1 MFRHQGKNRTFIHN
15 LRLATL
21 LSFVAGIVNVTG
33 VLSMQTLTTNVT
45 GHFAYFAEEIMKRD
59 YAAAITFF
67 VFTIFFLLGAFTSN
81 FLTELISKKHPN
93 LSHVIPISLEM
104 IVLISVGLFGAQSSL
119 SSSEGKWIAFSM
131 LFAMGIQNSL
141 VTKIS
146 QSTVRTTHLT
156 GLFTDLG
163 IELSQLFF
171 YKKPDEKKKLK
182 TSIYLRLS
190 IIIFFFIGCISGGF
204 LYNLL
209 EMKTLFV
216 AAIFLL
222 FALLYDYIRLQFHVI
237 KRKTFHHKTILDK

>member
-33 VLSMQTLTTNVT
+33 VLSIKTLTTNVT
-45 GHFAYFAEEIMKRD
+45 GHFAYFAEEVMKHN
-59 YAAAITFF
+59 YSAAITFF
-67 VFTIFFLLGAFTSN
+67 IFTIFFLIGSFTSN
-81 FLTELISKKHPN
+81 FLAELISKKHPD
-93 LSHVIPISLEM
+93 LSHVIPISLEI
-104 IVLISVGLFGAQSSL
+104 IVLIAVGIFGGESQL
-119 SSSEGKWIAFSM
+119 STLEGKWIAFSM

-171 YKKPDEKKKLK
+171 YKKPEETKKLK

-190 IIIFFFIGCISGGF
+190 IIIFFFLGCFSGGF
-204 LYNLL
+204 MYLLL
-209 EMKTLFV
+209 EMKTLFIAV
-216 AAIFLL
+216 FFLL
-222 FALLYDYIRLQFHVI
+222 VALLYDYIRLQFHVI
-237 KRKTFHHKTILDK
+237 KRKNFHHKMN